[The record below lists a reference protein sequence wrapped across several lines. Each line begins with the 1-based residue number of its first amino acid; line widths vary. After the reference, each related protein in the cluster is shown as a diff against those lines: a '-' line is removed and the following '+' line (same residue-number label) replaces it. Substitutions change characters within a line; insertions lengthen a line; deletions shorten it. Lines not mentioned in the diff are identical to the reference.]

1 MRVLFLRTF
10 KRLNGGD
17 LKMWHYFNHFLELGH
32 DPVVRF
38 SKGSRL
44 DESNPWSTAD
54 PHRVLSADERVEAD
68 LLFLGGTDWSRLTP
82 AEQKRPP
89 APVINLVQ
97 HVRHASRHHPELR
110 AFLAN
115 PATRICVS
123 REVEDAIRRTG
134 LPNGRIVT
142 IANGTDLRARRVDQ
156 ADRDIDVLILAG
168 KPRATPPAGLSI
180 PEVTPRTLGRMVA
193 RLVPRRHRSVE
204 LVTKLL
210 PRHEFLDLLARA
222 RVSVLVPHVTEGF
235 YLPALEAMALG
246 TIVVCPDC
254 VGNRSFCLDRQTAFV
269 TRRNPVS
276 MARAVERALLLSE
289 EDRNAMREAGW
300 RQVEAHSLEREREG
314 LRTPL
319 DELGLS

>member
-32 DPVVRF
+32 DPVVQF

-44 DESNPWSTAD
+44 DDSNPWSAAD
-54 PHRVLSADERVEAD
+54 QRRILPVDEQTGAD

-134 LPNGRIVT
+134 LPNGRIIT
-142 IANGTDLRARRVDQ
+142 IPNGTDVRPQRADHT
-156 ADRDIDVLILAG
+156 DRDIDVLILAG
-168 KPRATPPAGLSI
+168 KPRATPPSGLAL
-180 PEVTPRTLGRMVA
+180 PEVTPRALGRMVA
-193 RLVPRRHRSVE
+193 RLVPRRQRSVE
-204 LVTKLL
+204 LVTDFL

-254 VGNRSFCLDRQTAFV
+254 VGNRSFCLDGRTAFV

-276 MARAVERALLLSE
+276 MARAVERALRLDE
-289 EDRNAMREAGW
+289 ERRDQMREAGW
-300 RQVEAHSLEREREG
+300 RQVEGHSLEQERQRLG
-314 LRTPL
+314 ALL